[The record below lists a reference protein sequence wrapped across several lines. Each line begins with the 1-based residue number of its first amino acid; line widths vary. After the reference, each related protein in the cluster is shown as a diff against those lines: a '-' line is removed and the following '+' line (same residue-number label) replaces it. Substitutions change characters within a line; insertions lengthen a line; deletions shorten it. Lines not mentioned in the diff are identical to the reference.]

1 NYRLAGEKKNVNSEE
16 KKLALSNS
24 EADEKEK
31 KKGAMQLTEV
41 LHMQMEVQKQLHEQL
56 ESGECWG
63 PLKVDI
69 HKIGYIFYDSK
80 FQSFSFIMSHDY

>member
-1 NYRLAGEKKNVNSEE
+1 MNAEGLTILSCTKLAGEKKNVNSEE

-56 ESGECWG
+56 EVT
-63 PLKVDI
+63 PITL
-69 HKIGYIFYDSK
+69 
-80 FQSFSFIMSHDY
+80 